1 MDPPVRPVDYTNIGF
16 TALRDA
22 MLGLARESVPE
33 WTDLSENDL
42 GVLLVELFA
51 YAADITLYYQTRIAQ
66 NLLPATSDE
75 PEALTQLLRL
85 IGYELRPPGAATVNL
100 RVAFE
105 ATEPT
110 PIAIPARTQFTVA
123 VPTGEELTFETERA
137 IRIENTQLSTPDSRN
152 LRSYFPVSVVQGE
165 SIADEAVGVS
175 DGSPSQR
182 YTLRQPGVVAGSI
195 EVRVTEPGGEALW
208 REVETLAF
216 STPADRHFVVLR
228 DAAGAATI
236 LFGDDTNGMAPP
248 PSSPTAEVK
257 ITATY
262 RVTDGPAGNV
272 PAATAFRSA
281 LSNIRE
287 ATNPQ
292 AAAGATPGEPF
303 DRARRLAPR
312 LFRTQERA
320 VTLGDYTDLA
330 HQVAGVGKARATAVG
345 WNEVVLN
352 VAPSGQVAEPSE
364 LLRRDLLAFFERRRM
379 ATTSLTVAGP
389 DPADIYLRADVQAQ
403 PYYLRSDVRAAVER
417 AVAGYLAFEAVDF
430 GQPVYL
436 SRVYDTIQSLPQVA
450 SLNITQFSRERTG
463 AIAADGVILLGPSEL
478 PRPGYRDNPPA
489 GVAPTPI
496 VIALQGGVVD
506 EPEVTP

>member
-85 IGYELRPPGAATVNL
+85 IGYELRPPGD
-100 RVAFE
+100 

-110 PIAIPARTQFTVA
+110 PIAIPSRTQFTVA

-137 IRIENTQLSTPDSRN
+137 IRIENTQLSTADSRN

-165 SIADEAVGVS
+165 TIADEAVGVS
-175 DGSPSQR
+175 DGGPSQR
-182 YTLRQPGVVAGSI
+182 YTLRQPGVVDGSI

-208 REVETLAF
+208 REVETLAS

-257 ITATY
+257 ITASY
-262 RVTDGPAGNV
+262 RVTNGPPGNV
-272 PAATAFRSA
+272 PAGTAFRGA

-292 AAAGATPGEPF
+292 AAAGGTPGEPF

-330 HQVAGVGKARATAVG
+330 HQVAGVGKARAAAVG
-345 WNEVVLN
+345 WNEVVLH

-379 ATTSLTVAGP
+379 ATTLLTVAGP
-389 DPADIYLRADVQAQ
+389 EPADIYLRADVQAQ
-403 PYYLRSDVRAAVER
+403 PYYLRSDVRAAVEQ
-417 AVAGYLAFEAVDF
+417 AVAGYLAFDAVDF

-436 SRVYDTIQSLPQVA
+436 SRVYDAIQSLSQVA
-450 SLNITQFSRERTG
+450 SLNITQFSREPTG
-463 AIAADGVILLGPSEL
+463 GIAANGIILLGPSEL

-496 VIALQGGVVD
+496 VVSLQGGVID
-506 EPEVTP
+506 EPGATA